1 MLLSTF
7 ITTVRF
13 EGGLLADSRSACFLI
28 SRLFLDKLGIAR
40 DERDAFFP
48 KKIVYHFFHL
58 YSGTGGKL
66 LDFRI
71 NLKIFFGT
79 TMKFIKPFRALTLAD
94 VSLVGGKTASL
105 GQMIAS
111 LSDAGI
117 AVPDGFA
124 ITADA
129 YWYYV
134 EYNGLMPQIKQLMEQ
149 LHDYNDLQKLQE
161 IGQAIRNLFLRARMP
176 DDLATEILSAY
187 NQLAKEY
194 RQAKLS
200 VAVRSS
206 ATAEDLPTASFA
218 GQQES
223 YLNISGDYQLIE
235 ACKKCFASLFTDRA
249 IVYRH
254 DKNFDFTNVA
264 LSIAVQK
271 MVRSDKAS
279 SGVAFSLDTESGF
292 KNTVVINASYGLGEA
307 IVQGIVIPDEFVIFK
322 LTLKQTFAAIIKK
335 ERGSKTT
342 KIVYDEFGTK
352 QVAVPRSEQWAFS
365 LTDEDVLA
373 IAKAVCVIEDLYTKL
388 KGSWSPMDIE
398 WAKDGKDGKI
408 YIVQARPETIHAREN
423 HLQFQR
429 YELQNST
436 ELTPLVTGQSV
447 GQQIVSGTARI
458 IESIHDIVRVQQ
470 GDIIVT
476 RMTDPDWVPVLKR
489 AVGII
494 TQMGGRTCHAAI
506 VSRELRIPAIVGA
519 ENAMQKITNG
529 THITIDCS
537 QGKTGF
543 VYAGDL
549 PFTLKTI
556 ELEQVPQAPADIM
569 INLADPERAF
579 ALSFLP
585 VAGVGLARIEF
596 IITNT
601 IKIHPLALL
610 HPELVPDKKTL
621 KHINELTAGYPDKKE
636 FYIDSLA
643 QGIGT
648 IAAAFYPKPVI
659 VRLSDFKTNEY
670 RNLIGGSSFEPEEEN
685 PMIGFRGAIRYYSDR
700 YKDAFAL
707 ECAALKK
714 AREQMGLTNIKIM
727 VPFVRTLQEGKRV
740 IQEMAHHGLNQA
752 DNGLEIIMMCEIP
765 ANVVLIDEFLQ
776 DFDGISIGSND
787 LTQLTLGVDRD
798 SPRLIGVF
806 DERDPAMKK
815 MFEMAIAG
823 ALRAHKYSGIC
834 GQAPSDYPELGE
846 YLIKLGIESIS
857 LNPDSVIPFL
867 MRYKK

>member
-1 MLLSTF
+1 
-7 ITTVRF
+7 
-13 EGGLLADSRSACFLI
+13 
-28 SRLFLDKLGIAR
+28 
-40 DERDAFFP
+40 
-48 KKIVYHFFHL
+48 
-58 YSGTGGKL
+58 
-66 LDFRI
+66 
-71 NLKIFFGT
+71 
-79 TMKFIKPFRALTLAD
+79 MKFIKPFRSLSLAD
-94 VSLVGGKTASL
+94 VPLVGGKTASL
-105 GQMIAS
+105 GQMLFS

-134 EYNGLMPQIKQLMEQ
+134 EYNGLMPQINQLMAQ

-161 IGQAIRNLFLRARMP
+161 IGQAIRTLFVRGRMP
-176 DDLATEILSAY
+176 DDLAAQILSAY
-187 NQLAKEY
+187 NHLAKEY

-254 DKNFDFTNVA
+254 DKNFDYTKIA

-292 KNTVVINASYGLGEA
+292 KNVVLINASYGLGEA
-307 IVQGIVIPDEFVIFK
+307 IVQGLVVPDEFVLFK
-322 LTLKQTFAAIIKK
+322 PTLKQGFNAIIKK

-342 KIVYDEFGTK
+342 KIVYDDYGTK
-352 QVAVPRSEQWAFS
+352 QVPVSRSEQMAFS
-365 LTDEDVLA
+365 LSDEDVLT
-373 IAKAVCVIEDLYTKL
+373 IAKAVCAIEDFYSEK
-388 KGSWSPMDIE
+388 KGSWSPMDVE
-398 WAKDGKDGKI
+398 WAKDGKDGKL
-408 YIVQARPETIHAREN
+408 YIVQARPETIHASEN
-423 HLQFQR
+423 HLQISQ
-429 YELQNST
+429 YELKNPT
-436 ELTPLVTGQSV
+436 DVHPLVTGQSV
-447 GQQIVSGTARI
+447 GQHIVSGTARI
-458 IESIHDIVRVQQ
+458 IESVHDIERVQQ

-476 RMTDPDWVPVLKR
+476 RMTDPDWVPALKK

-506 VSRELRIPAIVGA
+506 VSRELHIPAVVGA
-519 ENAMQKITNG
+519 EDAMTKITNG
-529 THITIDCS
+529 SSITIDCS

-543 VYAGDL
+543 VYPGIL
-549 PFTLKTI
+549 PFTIKTI
-556 ELEQVPQAPADIM
+556 ELQEIPTAPADVM

-579 ALSFLP
+579 SLSFLP

-596 IITNT
+596 IITTT
-601 IKIHPLALL
+601 IKIHPLALVY
-610 HPELVPDKKTL
+610 PELVHDKKAIKL
-621 KHINELTAGYPDKKE
+621 INDLTAGYTDKKE
-636 FYIDSLA
+636 FFVDCLA
-643 QGIGT
+643 QGIAT

-670 RNLIGGSSFEPEEEN
+670 RNLIGGASFEPKEEN
-685 PMIGFRGAIRYYSDR
+685 PMIGFRGAIRYYSDQ

-714 AREQMGLTNIKIM
+714 VREKMGLTNIKIM
-727 VPFVRTLQEGKRV
+727 VPFVRTVHEGKRV
-740 IQEMAHHGLNQA
+740 IQELAAHAIVQG

-765 ANVVLIDEFLQ
+765 SNVILIDEFLK

-798 SPRLIGVF
+798 SPLLAGVF
-806 DERDPAMKK
+806 DERDPAVKK
-815 MFEMAIAG
+815 MFELAIAG
-823 ALRAHKYSGIC
+823 ALRANKYSGIC
-834 GQAPSDYPELGE
+834 GQAPSDYPELGD
-846 YLIKLGIESIS
+846 YLIKLGIKSVS
-857 LNPDSVIPFL
+857 LNPDSVLSFL
-867 MRYKK
+867 MRYKNV

>member
-1 MLLSTF
+1 M
-7 ITTVRF
+7 
-13 EGGLLADSRSACFLI
+13 
-28 SRLFLDKLGIAR
+28 
-40 DERDAFFP
+40 
-48 KKIVYHFFHL
+48 YHFFHL
-58 YSGTGGKL
+58 YSGTGSEL
-66 LDFRI
+66 LDFRV
-71 NLKIFFGT
+71 NLKTLFGA

-105 GQMIAS
+105 GQMISS
-111 LSDAGI
+111 LSDANI
-117 AVPDGFA
+117 SVPDGFA

-129 YWYYV
+129 YWHYV
-134 EYNGLMPQIKQLMEQ
+134 DYNGLMPQIDQLMAQ
-149 LHDYNDLQKLQE
+149 ISNYNDLQQLQE
-161 IGQAIRNLFLRARMP
+161 TGQAIRNLFLRARMP

-206 ATAEDLPTASFA
+206 GTAEDLPTASFA

-254 DKNFDFTNVA
+254 DKSFDYRKIA

-271 MVRSDKAS
+271 MVRSDKGS

-292 KNTVVINASYGLGEA
+292 KNVVIIDASFGLGEA
-307 IVQGIVIPDEFVIFK
+307 IVQGLVVPDEFVIFK
-322 LTLKQTFAAIIKK
+322 PTLKQGFDAIIKK
-335 ERGSKTT
+335 ERGSKTS

-352 QVAVPRSEQWAFS
+352 QVAVPRSEQLEFS
-365 LTDEDVLA
+365 LSDNDILA
-373 IAKAVCVIEDLYTKL
+373 LAKMVCAIEDLYSKL
-388 KGSWSPMDIE
+388 KGSWSPMDVE

-408 YIVQARPETIHAREN
+408 YIVQARPETIHAGEN
-423 HLQFQR
+423 HLQFER

-436 ELTPLVTGQSV
+436 GLTPLVIGQSI
-447 GQQIVSGTARI
+447 GQHIVSGTARI
-458 IESIHDIVRVQQ
+458 IESIHDIGKVQQ

-506 VSRELRIPAIVGA
+506 VSRELGIPAIVGA
-519 ENAMQKITNG
+519 ADAMQKITSGNP
-529 THITIDCS
+529 ITIDCS

-543 VYAGDL
+543 VYPGVL
-549 PFTLKTI
+549 PFHVETI
-556 ELEQVPQAPADIM
+556 KLEEVPKAPADVM
-569 INLADPERAF
+569 INLAEPERAF

-610 HPELVPDKKTL
+610 HPESITDKKVL
-621 KHINELTAGYPDKKE
+621 KRINDLTAGYPDKKE
-636 FYIDSLA
+636 FFVDVLA
-643 QGIGT
+643 QGIAT
-648 IAAAFYPKPVI
+648 IAAAFYPRLVI
-659 VRLSDFKTNEY
+659 VRFSDFKTNEY
-670 RNLIGGSSFEPEEEN
+670 RNLIGGASFEPEEEN
-685 PMIGFRGAIRYYSDR
+685 PMLGFRGAIRYYSDR

-707 ECAALKK
+707 ECAALKNV
-714 AREQMGLTNIKIM
+714 REKMGLSNVKSLI
-727 VPFVRTLQEGKRV
+727 PFVRTVQEGKRV
-740 IQEMAHHGLNQA
+740 IQEMADHGLQKG

-765 ANVVLIDEFLQ
+765 SNVVLIDEFLE

-798 SPRLIGVF
+798 SPLLAGVF

-846 YLIKLGIESIS
+846 YLIKLGIKSIS

-867 MRYKK
+867 MRYKNI

>member
-1 MLLSTF
+1 
-7 ITTVRF
+7 
-13 EGGLLADSRSACFLI
+13 
-28 SRLFLDKLGIAR
+28 
-40 DERDAFFP
+40 
-48 KKIVYHFFHL
+48 
-58 YSGTGGKL
+58 
-66 LDFRI
+66 
-71 NLKIFFGT
+71 
-79 TMKFIKPFRALTLAD
+79 MKFIKPFHSLTLAD
-94 VSLVGGKTASL
+94 VHLVGGKTASL
-105 GQMIAS
+105 GQMISS
-111 LSDAGI
+111 LSDMGI
-117 AVPDGFA
+117 TVPDGFA

-134 EYNGLMPQIKQLMEQ
+134 EYNGLMPQINQLMAQ

-161 IGQAIRNLFLRARMP
+161 TGQAIRNLFLRARMP

-218 GQQES
+218 GQQET

-254 DKNFDFTNVA
+254 DKNFEYAQIA

-279 SGVAFSLDTESGF
+279 SGVAFSIDTETGF
-292 KNTVVINASYGLGEA
+292 KNAVIINASYGLGEA
-307 IVQGIVIPDEFVIFK
+307 IVQGIVVPDEFIVFK
-322 LTLKQTFAAIIKK
+322 PTLKQGYSAILKK

-342 KIVYDEFGTK
+342 KIIYDEFGTK
-352 QVAVPRSEQWAFS
+352 HMPVARSEQNEFS
-365 LTDEDVLA
+365 LSDEDVLT
-373 IAKAVCVIEDLYTKL
+373 IAKAVCTIEDFYSEQ

-398 WAKDGKDGKI
+398 WAKDGKDGKV
-408 YIVQARPETIHAREN
+408 YIVQARPETIHATQN
-423 HLQFQR
+423 LLQLKR
-429 YELQNST
+429 YELKNTDSLKT
-436 ELTPLVTGQSV
+436 LVTGQSI

-458 IESIHDIVRVQQ
+458 IESAHEIDQVQQ
-470 GDIIVT
+470 GDIIIT
-476 RMTDPDWVPVLKR
+476 RMTDPDWVPALKR

-519 ENAMQKITNG
+519 DDAMKKITNG
-529 THITIDCS
+529 MPITLDCS

-543 VYAGDL
+543 VYEGAL
-549 PFTLKTI
+549 PFGIETT
-556 ELEQVPQAPADIM
+556 ELEDVPQPPADVM

-579 ALSFLP
+579 SLSFLP

-596 IITNT
+596 IITNS

-610 HPELVPDKKTL
+610 HPELVSDKKSL
-621 KHINELTAGYPDKKE
+621 KLINDLTAGYADKKE
-636 FYIDSLA
+636 FFIDSLA
-643 QGIGT
+643 QGIAT

-670 RNLIGGSSFEPEEEN
+670 RNLIGGTAFEPEEEN

-707 ECAALKK
+707 ECIALKK
-714 AREQMGLTNIKIM
+714 VREQMGLTNVKIM
-727 VPFVRTLQEGKRV
+727 VPFVRTLHEGKRV
-740 IQEMAHHGLNQA
+740 IQEMAEHGLRQG
-752 DNGLEIIMMCEIP
+752 DTSLEIIMMCEIP

-798 SPRLIGVF
+798 SPLLVGVF

-823 ALRAHKYSGIC
+823 AIRANKYSGIC
-834 GQAPSDYPELGE
+834 GQAPSDYPELGD
-846 YLIKLGIESIS
+846 YLIKLGIKSVS

-867 MRYKK
+867 MRYKNS